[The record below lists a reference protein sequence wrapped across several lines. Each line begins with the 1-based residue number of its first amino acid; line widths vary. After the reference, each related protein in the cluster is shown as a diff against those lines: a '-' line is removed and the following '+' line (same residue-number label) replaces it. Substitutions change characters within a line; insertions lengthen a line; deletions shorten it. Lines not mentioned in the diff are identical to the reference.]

1 VESGMSDTAELEAI
15 IAAHAGMP
23 GALLP
28 ILHAI
33 QARLGHV
40 PDAAVPLIASA
51 LNLSRAE
58 VHGVVSFYHHFRRTP
73 PGRHVVQFCR
83 AEACQA
89 RGAAQLEA
97 HVLRSLDCTWH
108 DTTADGAVTLEPV
121 YCLGNCA
128 CGPSL
133 MIDDELV
140 GRVDAAAFDARI
152 AELRAELED
161 AKGVPA

>member
-1 VESGMSDTAELEAI
+1 VVSDSKPDSEVVDRAIASHREEA
-15 IAAHAGMP
+15 

-33 QARLGHV
+33 QDQLGWI
-40 PDAAVPLIASA
+40 PAEAVASVAHA

-58 VHGVVSFYHHFRRTP
+58 VEGTVSFYHDFRRSP
-73 PGRHVVQFCR
+73 PGRHVLRVCR

-89 RGAAQLEA
+89 VGGAALEA
-97 HVLRSLDCTWH
+97 HVAAKLGCGYHETS
-108 DTTADGAVTLEPV
+108 ASGVTLEPV

-133 MIDDELV
+133 MIDGRLHGRVSEATFDEL
-140 GRVDAAAFDARI
+140 A
-152 AELRAELED
+152 RAEL
-161 AKGVPA
+161 A